1 MKKTIGQK
9 IYQIGIYFLI
19 IAKTKQKYCKNSFFF
34 LQTTFIRRVTV
45 VTGDPRTA
53 NCPNLFVMVREKIEE
68 ASSGCILV
76 TCGTFSFICGIIGL
90 FRIWIFTFFVLGLFY
105 EDVPDNTAS
114 RLPDRD
120 KYHCFDILHT

>member
-1 MKKTIGQK
+1 M
-9 IYQIGIYFLI
+9 
-19 IAKTKQKYCKNSFFF
+19 
-34 LQTTFIRRVTV
+34 

-53 NCPNLFVMVREKIEE
+53 EGPNLFVMVREKIEE

-120 KYHCFDILHT
+120 KYHCVDILRGYTETV